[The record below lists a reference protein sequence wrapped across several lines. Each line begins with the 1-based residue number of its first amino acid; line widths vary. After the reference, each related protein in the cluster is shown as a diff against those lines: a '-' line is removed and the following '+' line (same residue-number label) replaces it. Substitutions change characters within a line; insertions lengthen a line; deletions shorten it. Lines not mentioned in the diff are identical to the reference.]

1 MQWLLLLLLFC
12 AEGQDRLEFS
22 SFRMRDDPQKQLFV
36 HAYGYTADLMRMT
49 LLVRFSASFFPQPL
63 QPLQQHNA
71 LLIDAYNAAKYRHIM
86 KTSDANDDRDDHL
99 DFNNKITIVTRA
111 QQKRLSYHLY
121 DPAQQPLDTNGD
133 GVAGGDGDSNQTD
146 LELELGEGGDTGT
159 SNSASDA
166 YLYDLIQSAQ
176 LVNLQNMNIQHSAV
190 LMLDRQSSVWQHYN
204 RFTVARHVL
213 TLEYTEETEP
223 VPAVTARLYNSAVR
237 LSCDPSYS
245 VQFCLVRLA
254 TPQLEVNAVASEQ
267 YRLVVDLDAYIN
279 FLPADLYVRWL
290 QEKRLQLRWLDP
302 VQAQYSQA
310 EASAVQTLILDSRF
324 DFKLHDS
331 DDIVLGADLMHLLP
345 RLSYTLVDHTLTLW
359 SYQAQQHETVE
370 AVQIFYILVDLILIY
385 CFFHW
390 ATSSNYYVLYFI
402 MRFDRVARRLH
413 LFAYRQITCEL
424 VVMTLSVLLWILSL
438 AISVRGSVNPFD
450 PSHMTLLEKRTVLTV
465 LYGLYYFL
473 LNLYILLMTPEVFQ
487 ALVRYYWRSTHPQKP
502 SAATT
507 TTTTTPTAS
516 VLRAGSILLSGL
528 VGGVKKRHRRAED
541 YQLKA
546 SVTTTEP
553 LSKPKDWDETDNETL
568 ALLQEAS
575 DDAEE
580 RQALYIVFVENYQ
593 TALIRGSTAL
603 TIVRNVVLSQ
613 LILCGLILIT
623 NSYTESNIILLLL
636 TMALALYALYYQIKF
651 TTTGIFLL
659 QMLYESDTRRERGF
673 FTFFVV
679 VQIAVIATQ
688 MALGFEV
695 LFLPA
700 LRAINSQYTETVLH
714 IYVTLLL
721 VLVTLA
727 SVYMVVREQSLLIQE
742 RLQEARQQRD
752 EQRTA
757 YYVAATGGGTGRLDT
772 V

>member
-1 MQWLLLLLLFC
+1 
-12 AEGQDRLEFS
+12 
-22 SFRMRDDPQKQLFV
+22 
-36 HAYGYTADLMRMT
+36 
-49 LLVRFSASFFPQPL
+49 
-63 QPLQQHNA
+63 
-71 LLIDAYNAAKYRHIM
+71 
-86 KTSDANDDRDDHL
+86 
-99 DFNNKITIVTRA
+99 
-111 QQKRLSYHLY
+111 
-121 DPAQQPLDTNGD
+121 
-133 GVAGGDGDSNQTD
+133 
-146 LELELGEGGDTGT
+146 
-159 SNSASDA
+159 
-166 YLYDLIQSAQ
+166 
-176 LVNLQNMNIQHSAV
+176 
-190 LMLDRQSSVWQHYN
+190 
-204 RFTVARHVL
+204 
-213 TLEYTEETEP
+213 
-223 VPAVTARLYNSAVR
+223 
-237 LSCDPSYS
+237 
-245 VQFCLVRLA
+245 
-254 TPQLEVNAVASEQ
+254 
-267 YRLVVDLDAYIN
+267 
-279 FLPADLYVRWL
+279 
-290 QEKRLQLRWLDP
+290 
-302 VQAQYSQA
+302 
-310 EASAVQTLILDSRF
+310 
-324 DFKLHDS
+324 
-331 DDIVLGADLMHLLP
+331 
-345 RLSYTLVDHTLTLW
+345 
-359 SYQAQQHETVE
+359 
-370 AVQIFYILVDLILIY
+370 
-385 CFFHW
+385 
-390 ATSSNYYVLYFI
+390 
-402 MRFDRVARRLH
+402 
-413 LFAYRQITCEL
+413 
-424 VVMTLSVLLWILSL
+424 
-438 AISVRGSVNPFD
+438 
-450 PSHMTLLEKRTVLTV
+450 MTLLEKRTVLTV

-502 SAATT
+502 SVSTA
-507 TTTTTPTAS
+507 TTTPTAS

-541 YQLKA
+541 YRLGA
-546 SVTTTEP
+546 ATTTTTEP
-553 LSKPKDWDETDNETL
+553 LSKPKDWDETDDETL

-575 DDAEE
+575 DDPEE

-659 QMLYESDTRRERGF
+659 QMLYENDTRRERGF